1 MRRGYIIWIADK
13 GRELH
18 LLRLGESEGK
28 IFQFPRAKFFLTS
41 PTASSCRRTSPDWHI
56 FFFPRNQLYDL
67 LRFDSRDQSS
77 ISSTISPI
85 LMNLSTRVSD
95 CFVQFQSVRRAMI
108 YSNRFITKVVNKVSL
123 WKSKVH
129 TKVYVCRLNECASLR
144 NFLLTRTDSKRS
156 TTFSLI
162 QTVRI
167 IQESFRI
174 LKKKKERLSS
184 ILLFPS
190 KKEKIIES

>member
-28 IFQFPRAKFFLTS
+28 IFQFPRAKFFSNCEQL
-41 PTASSCRRTSPDWHI
+41 SSHFSGLAY